1 VQLWYGLASAGYV
14 FIQVPSLSYASL
26 CYLSTTHSGTEEGFT
41 DDPTV
46 FYGSSHGK
54 DHYPGTGHDPSPFI
68 GERAQNEV
76 DRRIVNRLLTPG
88 PESRPEFFVKW
99 REILDEM
106 ERFQPQLVIMSTGA
120 RLSHFVSICILSAT
134 SLFARLFLLPDC
146 AQA

>member
-1 VQLWYGLASAGYV
+1 VLYFLFSRHFV
-14 FIQVPSLSYASL
+14 FCP
-26 CYLSTTHSGTEEGFT
+26 GTEEGFT
-41 DDPTV
+41 DDPSV

-54 DHYPGTGHDPSPFI
+54 DHYPGTGRDPTPFI
-68 GERAQNEV
+68 GERAKREV

-120 RLSHFVSICILSAT
+120 FDICAISARSCSMLS
-134 SLFARLFLLPDC
+134 P
-146 AQA
+146 